1 MEFWLHHQ
9 EFHHIMAVSFKQ
21 EQDSVVLAKIL
32 HEEIMLICQDWALER
47 NHYSHEL
54 MLQL

>member
-1 MEFWLHHQ
+1 MESWLHHQ